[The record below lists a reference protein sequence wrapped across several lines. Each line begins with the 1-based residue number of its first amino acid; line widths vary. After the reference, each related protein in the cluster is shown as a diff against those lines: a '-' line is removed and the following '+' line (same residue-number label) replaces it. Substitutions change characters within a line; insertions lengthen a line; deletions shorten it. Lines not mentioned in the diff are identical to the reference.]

1 MSAKVEPQI
10 SGAGASKRQAPEEAP
25 GLSKLL
31 CTLFACVL
39 SLIQCSLLL
48 QVVASDS
55 MSSISLP
62 AAGATAKRAKR
73 WGSSEAGQKQQDL
86 SNAIAQIQKMMA
98 TSQDVQLNSAALG
111 APRGVTAEKPQQQLS
126 DEIVALLR
134 SAQVR
139 H

>member
-1 MSAKVEPQI
+1 M
-10 SGAGASKRQAPEEAP
+10 
-25 GLSKLL
+25 
-31 CTLFACVL
+31 T
-39 SLIQCSLLL
+39 
-48 QVVASDS
+48 
-55 MSSISLP
+55 SISLP
-62 AAGATAKRAKR
+62 AAGATTKRAKR

-126 DEIVALLR
+126 DEILALLR